1 MSRPRKANAP
11 ASVEVARDVTFTRF
25 VADKI
30 IFAEIG
36 RDLEVSFL
44 QYGPLHTRITDQGD
58 HEGVVAKN
66 VVTEVARMRT
76 DYPTMVTAM
85 MTFLREGLTG
95 GRLKRDAVI
104 DAIAEWGDEAAT
116 QESLAKAQA

>member
-1 MSRPRKANAP
+1 M
-11 ASVEVARDVTFTRF
+11 
-25 VADKI
+25 
-30 IFAEIG
+30 
-36 RDLEVSFL
+36 
-44 QYGPLHTRITDQGD
+44 
-58 HEGVVAKN
+58 AKN